1 MPEQWESFPLA
12 DHPLDQY
19 LGGALAGNGTA
30 FEAAGQKYGV
40 DPRLLAAIATL
51 ESGHG
56 TSRATKMYNNPTGM
70 MDPKNPKQFLKYDS
84 ISDGIDATASNLSRN
99 YLQQG
104 LTTIPQIGAKYS
116 PPGASNDRNNTNAQ
130 WPGTVQKLYTQMGGT
145 GTRFGPQQVGPGVA
159 IMGGYNEPQPVTGR
173 AAYNEPQPS
182 AYIAPPP
189 KPTAYNVPPLKPV
202 AYTLPPIH
210 ALADN
215 TSPQNLVDLYRSAAS
230 SEPSAWDRFQIVAP
244 GAPIVE
250 NPTVSTQP
258 FWYDLLTKAKLV
270 QPTTPIPSSLPLNEP
285 GLEPPP
291 SGPWGGTIPEQSK
304 MAVPEEKLPPERSF
318 QYRTLEPYPPPG
330 TNDRRFIEQQNLQ
343 I

>member
-1 MPEQWESFPLA
+1 MAGEWDQFPVA

-19 LGGALAGNGTA
+19 LGGALAGNGSA

-40 DPRLLAAIATL
+40 DPVLLAAIATF

-70 MDPKNPKQFLKYDS
+70 MDPKHPKQFLKYDS

-116 PPGASNDRNNTNAQ
+116 PVGASNDPNNTNAQ

-159 IMGGYNEPQPVTGR
+159 IMGGYNEPQPGT
-173 AAYNEPQPS
+173 AAASNEPQPS
-182 AYIAPPP
+182 AYNALPP

-202 AYTLPPIH
+202 AFTLPPIH

-215 TSPQNLVDLYRSAAS
+215 ASPQNLVDLHRSAAQ
-230 SEPSAWDRFQIVAP
+230 FVAP

-258 FWYDLLTKAKLV
+258 FWYDLLTRGKLV

-330 TNDRRFIEQQNLQ
+330 TNDRRFIEQQSLQ

>member
-1 MPEQWESFPLA
+1 MATEWDSFPLA
-12 DHPLDQY
+12 DHPLDSY
-19 LGGALAGNGTA
+19 LGGVLAGQGAA
-30 FEAAGQKYGV
+30 FEQAGATYGV
-40 DPRLLAAIATL
+40 DPRLLAAIATF

-56 TSRATKMYNNPTGM
+56 TSHLAKAYNNPTGM
-70 MDPKNPKQFLKYDS
+70 TVPNKPNQYQKFNSIPDS
-84 ISDGIDATASNLSRN
+84 INATAKDLAEN
-99 YLQQG
+99 YLKRG
-104 LTTIPQIGAKYS
+104 LSTIPEIAAQYA
-116 PPGASNDRNNTNAQ
+116 PPGAANDPNDTNAQ
-130 WPGTVQKLYTQMGGT
+130 WPGIVQKLYTQMGGT
-145 GTRFGPQQVGPGVA
+145 RTRFGPQQVGPGVA
-159 IMGGYNEPQPVTGR
+159 MMGGYNEP
-173 AAYNEPQPS
+173 AA
-182 AYIAPPP
+182 
-189 KPTAYNVPPLKPV
+189 
-202 AYTLPPIH
+202 TLPPIH

-215 TSPQNLVDLYRSAAS
+215 ASPQNLVDLYRSAAS
-230 SEPSAWDRFQIVAP
+230 SERSAWDRFQIVAP

-258 FWYDLLTKAKLV
+258 FWYDLLTKGKLV

-318 QYRTLEPYPPPG
+318 RYRTLDPYPPPG